1 MASDPWALRALA
13 RLNSSSD
20 LFEEP
25 DDILAYVRQAHNDVV
40 VVDVAERGV
49 VSALPPRLLQHQIP
63 AVHSGHE
70 ILVPSGIKRRR
81 RNRRLGVA

>member
-1 MASDPWALRALA
+1 MASDRWALRALA

-20 LFEEP
+20 LFKEP
-25 DDILAYVRQAHNDVV
+25 DDILAHVCQPDNDVV

-49 VSALPPRLLQHQIP
+49 VSALAPRLLQHQIP

-70 ILVPSGIKRRR
+70 VLVPSRMERRR
-81 RNRRLGVA
+81 RERRLGVA

>member
-25 DDILAYVRQAHNDVV
+25 DDILAHVRQADNDIV

-70 ILVPSGIKRRR
+70 VLVSSEIERRR
-81 RNRRLGVA
+81 RKRRLGVS